1 MCLRDLVKH
10 CKICNVCRPQ
20 WVGYKQEIPDVSA
33 SWQGLHSQTW
43 YMEGRQTM
51 RNLGCGLLWF
61 AQGLFIPADCIH
73 LHYINCA
80 WSSKCHASEFAI
92 CKEPSAHAVWL
103 EMTLSYLVD
112 LSWNILKPFRFG
124 DVSSDQTQSHQLK
137 SPATSGPPALAAA
150 AAAWQLWKR
159 ACCELG
165 RL

>member
-1 MCLRDLVKH
+1 MEIICLRNLVQH
-10 CKICNVCRPQ
+10 TVRFAMFAGSQ

-80 WSSKCHASEFAI
+80 LSSKCIEMPCKRVRNLQRAIGSCCVIGNDLVINCRCFLKHLETIPLWGCFFRPNPVAS
-92 CKEPSAHAVWL
+92 
-103 EMTLSYLVD
+103 T
-112 LSWNILKPFRFG
+112 
-124 DVSSDQTQSHQLK
+124 
-137 SPATSGPPALAAA
+137 
-150 AAAWQLWKR
+150 
-159 ACCELG
+159 
-165 RL
+165 